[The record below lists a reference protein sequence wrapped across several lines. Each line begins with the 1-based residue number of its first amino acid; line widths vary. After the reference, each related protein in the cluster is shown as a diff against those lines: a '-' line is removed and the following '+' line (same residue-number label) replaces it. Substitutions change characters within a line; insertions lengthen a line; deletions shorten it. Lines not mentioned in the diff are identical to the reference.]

1 MKQLYIFTTTSAV
14 ITSDMTGLTAGDA
27 GKIGFYHLDA
37 PTTGIAST
45 AALSKDFG
53 FVIARGANK
62 MPLRF
67 PEVNFKSLQ
76 VTKSTYSNDTEGATF
91 SVTLTVPSP
100 TAGTSYSVTLSKKG
114 VVFNERNN
122 WTFEHTATST
132 DTATTIAKALAVA
145 INASSEGSGLKVATT
160 PSSGDITISAT
171 TMGPDYAVGIHNIP
185 IKTSTT
191 VTAGKPA
198 MLDSEY
204 MKDLASRCA
213 AGKGFEYLAEDG
225 KEIYPGYPE
234 SIPDDKGFTM
244 WTLRFAVPRVSA
256 KQRDEVVWQT
266 VHIACPQSTKKS
278 DITLLDTLL
287 GITAPSSS
295 ED

>member
-14 ITSDMTGLTAGDA
+14 ITSDMTGLTAADA

-45 AALSKDFG
+45 AALSKNFG
-53 FVIARGANK
+53 FLIARGADK

-67 PEVNFKSLQ
+67 PEVDFKSLQ
-76 VTKSTYSNDTEGATF
+76 VTKAEYQAGAIF
-91 SVTLTVPSP
+91 SVTLTVPTP

-122 WTFEHTATST
+122 WTFEHLATST

-145 INASSEGSGLKVATT
+145 INASSESSGLKVAST
-160 PSSGDITISAT
+160 PASGDITISAT

-234 SIPDDKGFTM
+234 AITDDKGFTM
-244 WTLRFAVPRVSA
+244 WTLRFAVPRMSA
-256 KQRDEVVWQT
+256 RQRDEVVWQT
-266 VHIACPQSTKKS
+266 VHIACPETTKGT
-278 DITLLDTLL
+278 DIELLDVLL
-287 GITAPSSS
+287 GITAPSSNK
-295 ED
+295 D